1 MAHDFNNL
9 LTTIR
14 GFGEM
19 LLLDMV
25 PDDRRRHDVQRIC
38 RAADRGALLTRQLLA
53 FGRQQAQEPRAVNVN
68 DVVRGME
75 PLVQRLVGADVR
87 LDVRLSAGLG
97 AVRMDPAQLEHV
109 VVNLI
114 LGARDAM
121 PAGGRLTIE
130 TTERRISGIS
140 RGRPVR
146 PGRYIVLSVGDS
158 GTRPGPGGGRPGGR
172 RIRSGLRRPSGARSC
187 SASSG
192 STAGSCGCR
201 ARRGRARW

>member
-1 MAHDFNNL
+1 MAGVRGWCWPPIRPIGRATRAALHQSEEQLRHAHRAEALGRIAGGVAHDFNNL

-25 PDDRRRHDVQRIC
+25 PDDRRRPDVQRIC

-53 FGRQQAQEPRAVNVN
+53 FGKQQAQDPRPVNIN

-87 LDVRLSAGLG
+87 LDVRLSPGLG

-121 PAGGRLTIE
+121 PAGGQLTIE
-130 TTERRISGIS
+130 TTRAPDQRAHPRASGA
-140 RGRPVR
+140 
-146 PGRYIVLSVGDS
+146 
-158 GTRPGPGGGRPGGR
+158 PGP
-172 RIRSGLRRPSGARSC
+172 LRRADG
-187 SASSG
+187 G
-192 STAGSCGCR
+192 
-201 ARRGRARW
+201 